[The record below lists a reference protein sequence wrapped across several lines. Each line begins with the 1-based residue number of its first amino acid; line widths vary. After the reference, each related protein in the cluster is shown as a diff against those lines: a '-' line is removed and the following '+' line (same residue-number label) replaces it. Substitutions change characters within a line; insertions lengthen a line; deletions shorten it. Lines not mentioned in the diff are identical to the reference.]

1 MDNRDIELFAGIV
14 RERQQ
19 ELRNEMEMQ
28 TLFNNGLASSA
39 GLKRRVLLS
48 VAATAVI
55 VTVAILA
62 GAQFFA

>member
-1 MDNRDIELFAGIV
+1 MDNRDMELFAGIM

-28 TLFNNGLASSA
+28 AIFNNGLAPS
-39 GLKRRVLLS
+39 GVKRRVLLS
-48 VAATAVI
+48 LAATIVI

-62 GAQFFA
+62 GAQFLA